1 MQLDETDLAILR
13 NLQADARLSLRG
25 IAKKVGVSVPTVS
38 ARLATLEELGIVKGY
53 MALLDPER
61 LNETSVQLVIRTRL
75 QATEDVAKAL
85 SKFGWARRVLM
96 ARSGRIL
103 VDATVVNH
111 EGIDSVL
118 ETIGALPDVIDCE
131 HYVSIRTVKE
141 EPRALVADSLTT
153 SLICF
158 QCKGPIKGEPIKLRM
173 DGRDHYLCCQ
183 SCEKLY
189 LEKYTRLKASA

>member
-13 NLQADARLSLRG
+13 NLQADARLSLRD

-85 SKFGWARRVLM
+85 SKFGWARRVLV